1 MFGPLSIAMKLIA
14 RITGVLLAMLM
25 FMGPLGA
32 RNDDTDTF
40 VIPAGTTLDVELTST
55 ISTKSNQ
62 TGDLFTGKINEPIIS
77 HGEEVVPE
85 SSVVEGH
92 ITFIQPAGR
101 VKGKAEMRLV
111 LDTIKLPSG
120 QKYAIAAALKD
131 TNAANVTIKNEGTVV
146 GPGKSAK
153 SAAKEAGIGAGAGA
167 AVGVLAAGGQGAMYG
182 AAAGLIVAVAHTLAK
197 HHGAAVLPAGSD
209 VTFLVPNEVKAT
221 KTATAPGVLV
231 VPGAH

>member
-1 MFGPLSIAMKLIA
+1 MKSTA
-14 RITGVLLAMLM
+14 RIAGIVLGALM
-25 FMGPLGA
+25 VFGPLGA
-32 RNDDTDTF
+32 STDDTDSF

-62 TGDLFTGKINEPIIS
+62 TGDLFMGKTNEPIIY

-111 LDTIKLPSG
+111 LDTIKIPSG
-120 QKYAIAAALKD
+120 QKYAIKASLKD
-131 TNAANVTIKNEGTVV
+131 TNAQGVTVKKDEGTVE
-146 GPGKSAK
+146 GPGKSVK
-153 SAAKEAGIGAGAGA
+153 SAAKEAGI
-167 AVGVLAAGGQGAMYG
+167 AAGGGAALGAMVTRSGEGAMYG
-182 AAAGLIVAVAHTLAK
+182 AAAGLVAAVVHTMAK

-209 VTFLVPNEVKAT
+209 VTFLIPTEVTAT
-221 KTATAPGVLV
+221 KTDKDAGVLV

>member
-1 MFGPLSIAMKLIA
+1 MRTA
-14 RITGVLLAMLM
+14 GVCLAMLTVLA
-25 FMGPLGA
+25 PLSAGSE
-32 RNDDTDTF
+32 DTDSF
-40 VIPAGTTLDVELTST
+40 VIPAGTTLDVELTSA

-62 TGDLFTGKINEPIIS
+62 TGDLFTGKINEPIIY

-111 LDTIKLPSG
+111 LDTIKIPSG
-120 QKYAIAAALKD
+120 QKYAIAASLQD
-131 TNAANVTIKNEGTVV
+131 TNAAGVTIKNEGTVV

-153 SAAKEAGIGAGAGA
+153 SAAKEAGIGAGVGA
-167 AVGVLAAGGQGAMYG
+167 AVGVMADGGQGAMYG
-182 AAAGLIVAVAHTLAK
+182 AAAGLIVAVVHTLAK

-209 VTFLVPNEVKAT
+209 VTFLIPNEVKAT
-221 KTATAPGVLV
+221 KTDTAPGVLV